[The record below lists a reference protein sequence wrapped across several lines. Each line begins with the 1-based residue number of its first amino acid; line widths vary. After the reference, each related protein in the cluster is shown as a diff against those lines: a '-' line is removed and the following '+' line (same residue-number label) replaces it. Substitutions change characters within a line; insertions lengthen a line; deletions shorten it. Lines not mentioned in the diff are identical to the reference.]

1 MKIVKWTDDRVYFSD
16 GTYITYDHLQ
26 DCCEYN
32 YADFSVLDV
41 MYHDEEFESYK
52 IETVEEAGFLLK
64 LYQDDGDKLIPY
76 GRTGYLNI
84 FIPCY
89 SDQNGYYTSRLDIYC
104 YDKDEKLAWKDSL
117 CCERRIS

>member
-1 MKIVKWTDDRVYFSD
+1 MKIVKWTDNRVYFSD
-16 GTYITYDHLQ
+16 DTYITYDHLQ

-104 YDKDEKLAWKDSL
+104 YDKDEKLVWKDSL
-117 CCERRIS
+117 DCERRIA

>member
-26 DCCEYN
+26 DCCECN

-52 IETVEEAGFLLK
+52 IETVEDAGFLLK
-64 LYQDDGDKLIPY
+64 LYQDNGDKSILF

-89 SDQNGYYTSRLDIYC
+89 SDQNGYYTSMLDIYC
-104 YDKDEKLAWKDSL
+104 YNKDGKLIWKDFL
-117 CCERRIS
+117 CCEMRVL